1 MPVTPT
7 YPGVYVEEIPS
18 GVRTITG
25 VSTSV
30 TAFIGVASRG
40 PTDKAVRILSFTD
53 YEDVFGG
60 LEENSMMSYAVQHFF
75 LNGGGEALV
84 IRVVSSDPSEPATK
98 SSLNLFSTSADGMV
112 LEAASE
118 GTWGNNLKAL
128 VNFETRDKAFK
139 RSSARTTAD
148 ATESAAIT
156 AGKALESIE
165 KTIAAN
171 KVFAGL
177 SNSTEEEKKKKA
189 EAEATWKRLEVESE
203 KLCDASKKAFEKVLA
218 EAEAAKEA
226 ASEIGVVVIKS
237 ATEAAA
243 KEATKAAD
251 ELNGAIAKA
260 KAGEIAAAETALAA
274 AKSVVDAAKDKADE
288 ADRAA
293 PAKLFNLTV
302 QEHQKTENLLGG
314 IETKITRSEN
324 FKNLPFPTSD
334 SEAKEL
340 EGKLESSSLIRYRSG
355 WALPEGGIEPITA
368 TGGANG
374 ALPAPKDAIKNLD
387 HLDKVDLFNL
397 LCIPPFERGKD
408 LVGDDSGNAL
418 LANALVKCED
428 NRAILLIDAPSAW
441 SEVKTAH
448 DNLDKFDQFRHR
460 NAACYFPDV
469 KISDP
474 LKDGVLQNFPPC
486 GVVAGMIARTDV
498 TRGVWKAPAGQ
509 DDGKLR
515 GVQELATKMSDG
527 ENGLLNPLGINC
539 LRSFPVIGN
548 VAWGARTLVGA
559 DLLAN
564 EWKYLPVRRL
574 ALFLEESLYR
584 GTHWAVFEPNDEP
597 LWAQLRLNVGAF
609 MQNLFRQGAFQ
620 GQSPKEAYLVKVD
633 KETTTQNDVNQGIVN
648 IHVGFAP
655 LKPAEFVILKF
666 QQLAGQIDT

>member
-30 TAFIGVASRG
+30 TAFMGVASRG

-60 LEENSMMSYAVQHFF
+60 LEENSTMSYAVQHFF

-84 IRVVSSDPSEPATK
+84 IRVVGDNTTNAT
-98 SSLNLFSTSADGMV
+98 LNLTKDANGLV
-112 LEAASE
+112 LNARSGGE
-118 GTWGNNLKAL
+118 WGDNLRAT
-128 VNFETRDKAFK
+128 VDFNTRDKAFNK
-139 RSSARTTAD
+139 SAFSTASEKSVE
-148 ATESAAIT
+148 ALALAETAI
-156 AGKALESIE
+156 GELEKQVE
-165 KTIAAN
+165 A
-171 KVFAGL
+171 
-177 SNSTEEEKKKKA
+177 KKA
-189 EAEATWKRLEVESE
+189 VEEA
-203 KLCDASKKAFEKVLA
+203 DQNSKAKAVKVWR
-218 EAEAAKEA
+218 AAKN
-226 ASEIGVVVIKS
+226 KS
-237 ATEAAA
+237 
-243 KEATKAAD
+243 D
-251 ELNGAIAKA
+251 GAIAKA
-260 KAGEIAAAETALAA
+260 KNAAMAASGLANAAKEIAGKTKDPDLKKEQEAAADEAKDSAEKTLNAMDKAKPDSIAAAKADIAA
-274 AKSVVDAAKDKADE
+274 AKTAATESTSKAKDLAAKT
-288 ADRAA
+288 
-293 PAKLFNLTV
+293 PAKLFNLTILEL
-302 QEHQKTENLLGG
+302 QETENFLGKKVVR
-314 IETKITRSEN
+314 TVRSEK
-324 FKNLPFPTSD
+324 FQNLPIPES
-334 SEAKEL
+334 EL
-340 EGKLESSSLIRYRSG
+340 EGKELMEGRLRDSQLVRYKSG
-355 WALPEGGIEPITA
+355 WKVSETTEPA
-368 TGGANG
+368 VASGGANG
-374 ALPAPKDAIKNLD
+374 DSPSPAHAKEKLD
-387 HLDKVDLFNL
+387 LLDDVDLFNL
-397 LCIPPFERGKD
+397 LCIPSFTRGES
-408 LVGDDSGNAL
+408 LVGDTDGNAL
-418 LANALVKCED
+418 LAAAATSCEK
-428 NRAILLIDAPSAW
+428 NRAILLVDPPKAWHDA
-441 SEVKTAH
+441 KTAKENSSEI
-448 DNLDKFDQFRHR
+448 DLFRSK
-460 NAACYFPDV
+460 NAACYFPNV
-469 KISDP
+469 KMADP
-474 LKDGVLQNFPPC
+474 LRDGTLQEFAPC
-486 GVVAGMIARTDV
+486 GVVSGMIARTDV

-539 LRSFPVIGN
+539 LRSFPIIGN